1 MTIAQCYELISKLQI
16 LSGQVSK
23 IISELNSF
31 NGDCNDLVNKLAKI
45 YLVND
50 SPTPLYDRSAKLQV
64 EVSKASS
71 TLSSVVIPG
80 INAKIESLYA
90 LIKKLERA
98 AAAEEAR
105 RRAAASSSN
114 KETK

>member
-1 MTIAQCYELISKLQI
+1 MTIAECYELISKLQV
-16 LSGQVSK
+16 LSGQVSR
-23 IISELNSF
+23 IISELSSF

-45 YLVND
+45 YLVDD
-50 SPTPLYDRSAKLQV
+50 SPTPLYDRSVKLQG

-80 INAKIESLYA
+80 INAKIKSLYA
-90 LIKKLERA
+90 LIERLEREA
-98 AAAEEAR
+98 AEEEAR
-105 RRAAASSSN
+105 RKAEAESSS